1 MRLARD
7 ADDRIARLILPCHD
21 CTRCSMVAAYHKAPT
36 LSTARF
42 LRQFAQPPSSN
53 DEAQFDAPIAT
64 FGRLRR

>member
-1 MRLARD
+1 
-7 ADDRIARLILPCHD
+7 
-21 CTRCSMVAAYHKAPT
+21 MVAAYHKAPT